1 MKKKTKL
8 LVVDDEDIVRESLC
22 DWLSSV
28 GYNVLTASCAE
39 EALDIIRRKKVKIMI
54 ADLIMPGINGIE
66 LMKKAR
72 EIVPTI
78 STVIITAH
86 GTVQTAIS
94 AIKEGAYDFIE
105 KPFCPEKV
113 ELIIRNLVEHH
124 NLIEENI
131 SLRQKVEDRH
141 SFEGI
146 IAKSPK
152 MMKIFELI
160 KTVAPTNTT
169 VLITGE
175 SGTGKEI
182 VARAIHRQS
191 QRHNMP
197 FIVTSCAALPETLLE
212 SELFGYEKG
221 SFTGAVERRK
231 GKFEAADKGTLFL
244 DEIGEI
250 DANTQVHLLRA
261 LEEKKITRIGSN
273 EEIDVDV
280 RIITATNKK
289 LRTLIEQEKFREDL
303 YYRLNVVT
311 IDLPPLRS
319 RREDIL
325 PLAEHFLKKYAKQNN
340 SPVKSFSPEA
350 VEFML
355 NYDWPGNVRE
365 LENMVERGVVLSK
378 DKAITLAEFPQEL
391 TNSNPIEGKTLEA
404 LEKNHIRKVLEET
417 GGNIARTA
425 KMLGIHRMTLY
436 NKLKKYDINVDILD
450 T

>member
-1 MKKKTKL
+1 M

-28 GYNVLTASCAE
+28 GYKVLTAKCAE
-39 EALDIIRRKKVKIMI
+39 EALGIIKHKKIKIMI
-54 ADLIMPGINGIE
+54 ADLIMPGMNGIE

-72 EIVPTI
+72 DIVPTI

-86 GTVQTAIS
+86 GTVQTAIT
-94 AIKEGAYDFIE
+94 AMKEGAYDFIE

-141 SFEGI
+141 NFEGI

-182 VARAIHRQS
+182 IARAIHHQS
-191 QRHNMP
+191 QRRNKP

-221 SFTGAVERRK
+221 SFTGAVEQRK
-231 GKFEAADKGTLFL
+231 GKFEAADTGTLFL

-250 DANTQVHLLRA
+250 DSNTQVHLLRA

-273 EEIDVDV
+273 EEIEVNV
-280 RIITATNKK
+280 RIIAATNKK

-325 PLAEHFLKKYAKQNN
+325 PLAEHFLKKYAKENDR
-340 SPVKSFSPEA
+340 PVRSFSAEV

-365 LENMVERGVVLSK
+365 LENMIERGVVLSK

-391 TNSNPIEGKTLEA
+391 TNPAQSKGKTLEA
-404 LEKNHIRKVLEET
+404 LERNHILKVLDET
-417 GGNIARTA
+417 GSNIARTA
-425 KMLGIHRMTLY
+425 RILGIHRMTLY
-436 NKLKKYDINVDILD
+436 NKLKKYDINVHILD

>member
-1 MKKKTKL
+1 MRKKTKL
-8 LVVDDEDIVRESLC
+8 LVVDDEDIVREALC

-28 GYNVLTASCAE
+28 GYKVLTAKCAA
-39 EALDIIRRKKVKIMI
+39 EALRIINLKKVKIMI
-54 ADLIMPGINGIE
+54 ADLIMPGMNGIE

-72 EIVPTI
+72 TIVPTI

-86 GTVQTAIS
+86 GTIQTAIT
-94 AIKEGAYDFIE
+94 AIKEGAYDYVE

-113 ELIIRNLVEHH
+113 ELLIRNLVEHH
-124 NLIEENI
+124 NLVEENI
-131 SLRQKVEDRH
+131 TLRRKIEDRY

-152 MMKIFELI
+152 MIKIFQLI
-160 KTVAPTNTT
+160 KTVAPTSAT

-175 SGTGKEI
+175 SGTGKEV
-182 VARAIHRQS
+182 VARAIHHQS
-191 QRHNMP
+191 QRRNKP

-221 SFTGAVERRK
+221 SFTGAAERRK

-261 LEEKKITRIGSN
+261 LEEKKITRVGSN
-273 EEIDVDV
+273 EETQVDV
-280 RIITATNKK
+280 RIIAATNKN
-289 LRTLIEQEKFREDL
+289 LRTIIKQGKFREDL
-303 YYRLNVVT
+303 YYRLNVVAVE
-311 IDLPPLRS
+311 LPPLRH

-325 PLAEHFLKKYAKQNN
+325 PLAEHFLKKYAKENN
-340 SPVKSFSPEA
+340 TPVRSFSPEV

-355 NYDWPGNVRE
+355 NCPWRGNARE
-365 LENMVERGVVLSK
+365 LENMVERGVILSK
-378 DKAITLAEFPQEL
+378 DKTITLAELPQEL
-391 TNSNPIEGKTLEA
+391 TGPAPADGRTLGA
-404 LEKNHIRKVLEET
+404 LERNHILKVLEET

-425 KMLGIHRMTLY
+425 KILGIHRMTLY
-436 NKLKKYDINVDILD
+436 NKLKKYSIDVHILD

>member
-1 MKKKTKL
+1 MKKIRL
-8 LVVDDEDIVRESLC
+8 LIVDDEDIVRESLC
-22 DWLSSV
+22 DWLSSI
-28 GYNVLTASCAE
+28 GYKVLTAKCGE
-39 EALDIIRRKKVKIMI
+39 EALRIIKQKKVKIMI
-54 ADLIMPGINGIE
+54 ADLIMPGMNGIE

-72 EIVPTI
+72 TIIPTI
-78 STVIITAH
+78 SAVIITAH
-86 GTVQTAIS
+86 GTIQTAIA
-94 AIKEGAYDFIE
+94 AIREGAYDYIE

-113 ELIIRNLVEHH
+113 ELLIRNLVEHH
-124 NLIEENI
+124 TLLEENI
-131 SLRQKVEDRH
+131 ILRRKIKDRD

-152 MMKIFELI
+152 MIKIFELI
-160 KTVAPTNTT
+160 KTVAPTSAT

-175 SGTGKEI
+175 SGTGKEVI
-182 VARAIHRQS
+182 ARAIHHQS
-191 QRHNMP
+191 QRHNKP

-273 EEIDVDV
+273 EEIEADV
-280 RIITATNKK
+280 RIVAATNRS
-289 LRTLIEQEKFREDL
+289 LRTLIEQGKFREDL

-311 IDLPPLRS
+311 IDLPPLRG

-325 PLAEHFLKKYAKQNN
+325 PLAEHFLKKYARQND
-340 SPVKSFSPEA
+340 SSVRGFSPEV

-355 NYDWPGNVRE
+355 DYDWRGNVRE

-378 DKAITLAEFPQEL
+378 GKAITLAEFPQEL
-391 TNSNPIEGKTLEA
+391 TAQAPAEGKTLEV
-404 LEKNHIRKVLEET
+404 LERNHIRQVLEEND
-417 GGNIARTA
+417 GNIVRTA
-425 KMLGIHRMTLY
+425 KTLGIHRMTLS
-436 NKLKKYDINVDILD
+436 NKLKKYNISANILD

>member
-1 MKKKTKL
+1 MKKKPKL

-28 GYNVLTASCAE
+28 GYKVLTAKCGD
-39 EALDIIRRKKVKIMI
+39 EALEIIKLKKIKIMV
-54 ADLIMPGINGIE
+54 ADLIMPGMDGIE

-72 EIVPTI
+72 DIVPTI

-86 GTVQTAIS
+86 GTIQTAIT
-94 AIKEGAYDFIE
+94 AMREGAYDFIE

-124 NLIEENI
+124 NLVEENI
-131 SLRQKVEDRH
+131 TLRRKIEDKH

-152 MMKIFELI
+152 MIKIFELI

-182 VARAIHRQS
+182 VARAIHHQS
-191 QRHNMP
+191 HRRNKP
-197 FIVTSCAALPETLLE
+197 FIVTSCAALPESLLE

-231 GKFEAADKGTLFL
+231 GKFEAADTGTLFL

-250 DANTQVHLLRA
+250 DGNTQVHLLRA

-273 EEIDVDV
+273 EEIGVNV
-280 RIITATNKK
+280 RIIAATNKK

-325 PLAEHFLKKYAKQNN
+325 PLAEHFLKKYAKENDR
-340 SPVKSFSPEA
+340 PVRSFSAEV

-365 LENMVERGVVLSK
+365 LENMIERGVVLSK

-391 TNSNPIEGKTLEA
+391 TNPAQSKGKTLEA
-404 LEKNHIRKVLEET
+404 LERNHILKVLDET
-417 GGNIARTA
+417 SGNIARTA
-425 KMLGIHRMTLY
+425 RILGIHRMTLY
-436 NKLKKYDINVDILD
+436 NKLKKYDINVNILD

>member
-28 GYNVLTASCAE
+28 GYKILTAKCAE
-39 EALDIIRRKKVKIMI
+39 EALEIIKLKKVKIMI

-72 EIVPTI
+72 DIVPTI

-86 GTVQTAIS
+86 GTIQTAIT
-94 AIKEGAYDFIE
+94 AMREGAYDFIE

-124 NLIEENI
+124 NLLEENI

-141 SFEGI
+141 NFEGI
-146 IAKSPK
+146 IAKSHK
-152 MMKIFELI
+152 MIKIFELI

-191 QRHNMP
+191 QRHNKP

-350 VEFML
+350 IEFML
-355 NYDWPGNVRE
+355 NYDWHGNVRE

-378 DKAITLAEFPQEL
+378 DKEITLAEFPKEL
-391 TNSNPIEGKTLEA
+391 TNSNPANGKTLEA
-404 LEKNHIRKVLEET
+404 LEQNHIRKVLEDT

-436 NKLKKYDINVDILD
+436 NKLKKYNINVNILD

>member
-1 MKKKTKL
+1 MSKKIRL
-8 LVVDDEDIVRESLC
+8 LIVDDEDIVRESLC
-22 DWLSSV
+22 DWLSSI
-28 GYNVLTASCAE
+28 GYKVLTAKCGD
-39 EALDIIRRKKVKIMI
+39 EALRIIKQKKVKIMI
-54 ADLIMPGINGIE
+54 ADLIMPGMNGIE

-72 EIVPTI
+72 TIIPTI

-86 GTVQTAIS
+86 GTIQTAIA
-94 AIKEGAYDFIE
+94 AIREGAYDYIQ

-113 ELIIRNLVEHH
+113 ELLIRNLVEHH
-124 NLIEENI
+124 NLLEENI
-131 SLRQKVEDRH
+131 TLRRKIEDRH

-152 MMKIFELI
+152 MIKIFELI
-160 KTVAPTNTT
+160 KTVAPTSAT
-169 VLITGE
+169 VLITGD

-191 QRHNMP
+191 QRRNQP

-261 LEEKKITRIGSN
+261 LEEKMITRVGGN
-273 EEIDVDV
+273 EETEVDV
-280 RIITATNKK
+280 RIIAATNKN
-289 LRTLIEQEKFREDL
+289 LRTITEQGKFREDL

-311 IDLPPLRS
+311 IELPGLRY

-325 PLAEHFLKKYAKQNN
+325 PLAEHFLKKYARENN
-340 SPVKSFSPEA
+340 KPAKSFSPEA

-355 NYDWPGNVRE
+355 NYHWRGNVRE
-365 LENMVERGVVLSK
+365 LENVVERGVILAK
-378 DKAITLAEFPQEL
+378 DKFITLAEFPQEL
-391 TNSNPIEGKTLEA
+391 TSPGQVEGRTLEA
-404 LEKNHIRKVLEET
+404 LERNQILKVLEET

-425 KMLGIHRMTLY
+425 KILGIHRMTLY
-436 NKLKKYDINVDILD
+436 NKLKKYDISVNTLD